1 MGDFPDTVE
10 KRAQYFATTAA
21 LCFQAEANS
30 IVERS
35 KDRENAK
42 GLGDYSNQASTY
54 INLSFQAVSAAGGA
68 AVGAFLGGPPGA
80 MAAANCGKKGG
91 EVAGSVITGSI
102 DYFFKVKDHKDCKDI
117 HKKYLTAFEPS
128 EQLEELVTFFYDIFT
143 CHNVQFHG
151 MLTDLKDSWENA
163 MNKLAMET
171 VNRQDYFSHDQ
182 QMLIHKISSKDYH
195 D

>member
-1 MGDFPDTVE
+1 MGDLLDTVE

-42 GLGDYSNQASTY
+42 GFSDKGFKSSQA

-68 AVGAFLGGPPGA
+68 AVGAFLGGPPAA
-80 MAAANCGKKGG
+80 MAGANCGKKGG
-91 EVAGSVITGSI
+91 KVAVSVITGGI

-117 HKKYLTAFEPS
+117 HKKYLNAFEPR
-128 EQLEELVTFFYDIFT
+128 EQLEELVAFFYDIFT

-151 MLTDLKDSWENA
+151 ILTNLKDSWENA

-171 VNRQDYFSHDQ
+171 VNRQD
-182 QMLIHKISSKDYH
+182 
-195 D
+195 

>member
-42 GLGDYSNQASTY
+42 GLGDYSSQA

-68 AVGAFLGGPPGA
+68 AVGVFLGGPTGA
-80 MAAANCGKKGG
+80 MSGANFGKKGG
-91 EVAGSVITGSI
+91 EAAGSVITGSV

-117 HKKYLTAFEPS
+117 HKRYLTTFEPS
-128 EQLEELVTFFYDIFT
+128 KQIEELVIFFYDIFT
-143 CHNVQFHG
+143 CHNIQFHG
-151 MLTDLKDSWENA
+151 MLADLKHSWENA
-163 MNKLAMET
+163 MNKLAIDT
-171 VNRQDYFSHDQ
+171 VNRQD
-182 QMLIHKISSKDYH
+182 
-195 D
+195 

>member
-42 GLGDYSNQASTY
+42 GLGDYSNAKGLGDYSSQAIS
-54 INLSFQAVSAAGGA
+54 LSFQAVSAAGGA
-68 AVGAFLGGPPGA
+68 AVGAFLGGLPGA
-80 MAAANCGKKGG
+80 MAGANCGKKGG
-91 EVAGSVITGSI
+91 EVAGSAITGSI
-102 DYFFKVKDHKDCKDI
+102 QYFFKVKNHQDCKDI
-117 HKKYLTAFEPS
+117 HKKYLTALEPS
-128 EQLEELVTFFYDIFT
+128 EQLDELVAFFYDIFT

-151 MLTDLKDSWENA
+151 MLANLKDSWENA

-171 VNRQDYFSHDQ
+171 VNRQDY
-182 QMLIHKISSKDYH
+182 SSV
-195 D
+195 